1 MALVED
7 IHLILSS
14 DSPTST
20 GNANAFTQTLAEEV
34 SLNPANNY
42 EVCLIDSVC
51 PTPDPHTNK
60 QLLITAD
67 ICTMTDVNGVY
78 ERFLGKSNQT
88 LPTLLESENVFITQP
103 TRVWVKLF
111 KTKFSE
117 VVVTIKDSS
126 GVPVPAVGRSSVTL
140 SIRQI

>member
-1 MALVED
+1 MALVQNL
-7 IHLILSS
+7 HLVLSS
-14 DSPTST
+14 DSATST
-20 GNANAFTQTLAEEV
+20 GNAHTFTQTLAEEV

-42 EVCLIDSVC
+42 EICLVDFEC
-51 PTPDPHTNK
+51 PTSDPYTNK
-60 QLLITAD
+60 QLFVTAD
-67 ICTMTDVNGVY
+67 TCTMTDINGAY

-88 LPTLLESENVFITQP
+88 LPTLL
-103 TRVWVKLF
+103 KLF

-126 GVPVPAVGRSSVTL
+126 GVSVPAVGRSSITM